1 MAQESGLFSV
11 RRPRETLGPVNNN
24 ASAIPMPSSAMK
36 RSNSISNMQQAGGPF
51 ASTHGRSQSGS
62 RMSLAPGRP
71 SQPIFQRSSSG
82 TNLADGGFD
91 SVLGQAGFQSV
102 HRNSTSNML
111 GASSAGGGR
120 KSLAPSSIFQTP
132 APASS
137 LEQSTQRRSSV
148 FKTRASQGPGQ
159 AGVRQSFFQTAP
171 LPAGVP
177 ADPRRLRDASTRTQM
192 AHELREYLTQNN
204 FEMES
209 KHVLSANSMTSPT
222 QKDFNCMFQWLY
234 HRIDPSYRFQKSI
247 DQEVPV
253 LLKQMRYPF
262 EKSIMKSQIAAVG
275 GNNWSTFL
283 GLLHWMMQLA
293 RMMTAYENGTYDDAC
308 FDAGLDVSADRII
321 FDFLSD
327 AYSTWLSA
335 DDEDDDEAAQARL
348 IQPHIEAMASRFDA
362 ANAQHQEQV
371 TLLEAEH
378 KYLQDQIEELGK
390 SGPRVQML
398 EEQIKVL
405 EDDHV
410 KFETYNNSM
419 DAKVEKF
426 TSRCAAM
433 DQMIE
438 EIEAELESSEKERQE
453 LQQIIDDRGIAISDI
468 DRMATEKERL
478 DSSFQAASTRA
489 EESKKRLLEKELT
502 ASRKL
507 DELEQTIEKYNN
519 LGYQIGVIPNT
530 AVNAKGLDYELVLTI
545 NDGPNFSSSQMG
557 SSSRE
562 ASDRLLADSGTG
574 YSPHHL
580 LNLDLRGTVKANI
593 LSLRKDIAER
603 RNAALEADMN
613 NHDLLDKIKEA
624 MDDKQA
630 EVEAL
635 GHRVAQAEEELDK
648 LREITSTQKTASDA
662 QIEKM
667 EKELGRMR
675 SNLGES
681 VQLMVQRE
689 MAVNIEYEQL
699 TLRANALREE
709 LHTEIERMLD
719 DIVRFKLHI
728 QRSLEEYEQF
738 IADEVERS
746 CEEQDMLGDAE
757 EVIES

>member
-1 MAQESGLFSV
+1 MTS
-11 RRPRETLGPVNNN
+11 NI
-24 ASAIPMPSSAMK
+24 SAIPMPSSAMK
-36 RSNSISNMQQAGGPF
+36 RTSSISNMQQAGAPF
-51 ASTHGRSQSGS
+51 TANHARSQSGS

-82 TNLADGGFD
+82 TNLAE
-91 SVLGQAGFQSV
+91 QGFQSV
-102 HRNSTSNML
+102 HRNSTSNMF
-111 GASSAGGGR
+111 GSAGGGR
-120 KSLAPSSIFQTP
+120 KSFAPSASIFQTP
-132 APASS
+132 ASAPNF
-137 LEQSTQRRSSV
+137 EQNTQRRSSV
-148 FKTRASQGPGQ
+148 FKSRASQVPGQ
-159 AGVRQSFFQTAP
+159 AGVKQSFFQTAP

-177 ADPRRLRDASTRTQM
+177 TDPRRLKDASTRSQM
-192 AHELREYLTQNN
+192 GHELQEYLTLNN

-209 KHVLSANSMTSPT
+209 KHVLSNKWMTSPT

-247 DQEVPV
+247 DQEVPA
-253 LLKQMRYPF
+253 LLKQLRYPF

-293 RMMTAYENGTYDDAC
+293 KMVRAYEQGSYDDASIE
-308 FDAGLDVSADRII
+308 AGHDVSSDRII

-335 DDEDDDEAAQARL
+335 EDEDDDEEAQARL
-348 IQPHIEAMASRFDA
+348 MKPHINAMAKRFDE
-362 ANAQHQEQV
+362 ANAQHLEHV
-371 TLLEAEH
+371 ELLEAEH
-378 KYLQDQIEELGK
+378 KALQEQIDELSKSGYLIQKLDEQIEL
-390 SGPRVQML
+390 L
-398 EEQIKVL
+398 EG
-405 EDDHV
+405 DRA
-410 KFETYNNSM
+410 KFETYNHSL
-419 DAKVEKF
+419 DLRLKKYTDRCGLLEK
-426 TSRCAAM
+426 S
-433 DQMIE
+433 IE
-438 EIEAELESSEKERQE
+438 EIEAELEASEKERQE
-453 LQQIIDDRGIAISDI
+453 LQGIIDGRGMTIADI

-478 DSSFQAASTRA
+478 DSAFQAASTRV
-489 EESKKRLLEKELT
+489 EESKKRVAEKELA

-507 DELEQTIEKYNN
+507 DELEQTIERFNN
-519 LGYQIGVIPNT
+519 LGYQIGVIPST
-530 AVNAKGLDYELVLTI
+530 AANAKGQEYELVLTI
-545 NDGPNFSSSQMG
+545 NDGPNFSGSQMG
-557 SSSRE
+557 ASTQD

-580 LNLDLRGTVKANI
+580 LNLDLRGTVKSNI
-593 LSLRKDIAER
+593 LTLRKEIAER

-635 GHRVAQAEEELDK
+635 GHKVAQAEEELEK

-689 MAVNIEYEQL
+689 MAVNIE
-699 TLRANALREE
+699 
-709 LHTEIERMLD
+709 
-719 DIVRFKLHI
+719 
-728 QRSLEEYEQF
+728 
-738 IADEVERS
+738 
-746 CEEQDMLGDAE
+746 
-757 EVIES
+757 

>member
-1 MAQESGLFSV
+1 MAQEPGIFSI
-11 RRPRETLGPVNNN
+11 RRPRETLGAVNNN
-24 ASAIPMPSSAMK
+24 ISAIPMPASAMK
-36 RSNSISNMQQAGGPF
+36 RSNSISNMQLGGN
-51 ASTHGRSQSGS
+51 ANHARSQSGS

-82 TNLADGGFD
+82 TNLAET
-91 SVLGQAGFQSV
+91 GFQSV
-102 HRNSTSNML
+102 HRNSTSNMF

-120 KSLAPSSIFQTP
+120 KSFAPGASIFQTP
-132 APASS
+132 APAPHM
-137 LEQSTQRRSSV
+137 EQSTQRRSSV
-148 FKTRASQGPGQ
+148 FKGRASHGAGQ
-159 AGVRQSFFQTAP
+159 AGIKQSFFQTAP
-171 LPAGVP
+171 VAAGVP
-177 ADPRRLRDASTRTQM
+177 TDPRRLKDASTRAQM
-192 AHELREYLTQNN
+192 AQELLDYLSHNK

-209 KHVLSANSMTSPT
+209 GHSLSPKSMTSPT

-275 GNNWSTFL
+275 GNNWYTFL

-293 RMMTAYENGTYDDAC
+293 RMMQSYEDGTYDDAC
-308 FDAGLDVSADRII
+308 FDAGYDISGDRII
-321 FDFLSD
+321 FNFLSD

-335 DDEDDDEAAQARL
+335 EDEDDDEEAQARH
-348 IQPHIEAMASRFDA
+348 IQPHVEAMAARFDA
-362 ANAQHQEQV
+362 SNQQHIEQV
-371 TLLEAEH
+371 KLLEAEH

-390 SGPRVQML
+390 SGPRITKLAEVIKIL
-398 EEQIKVL
+398 EEDQ
-405 EDDHV
+405 V

-419 DAKVEKF
+419 ELKVKKHTDRCTFMEK
-426 TSRCAAM
+426 A
-433 DQMIE
+433 IE
-438 EIEAELESSEKERQE
+438 DIEAELEAAEKERQE
-453 LQQIIDDRGIAISDI
+453 LQNIIDSRGITISDI

-478 DSSFQAASTRA
+478 DTSLQTASARV
-489 EESKKRLLEKELT
+489 EESKKRVAEKEIA

-507 DELEQTIEKYNN
+507 DELEQTVEKYNN
-519 LGYQIGVIPNT
+519 LGYQIGVIPST
-530 AVNAKGLDYELVLTI
+530 AANAKALDYELIITI
-545 NDGPNFSSSQMG
+545 NDGPNFSGSQMG
-557 SSSRE
+557 SSTQE

-580 LNLDLRGTVKANI
+580 LNLDLRGTVKTNI
-593 LSLRKDIAER
+593 LALRKDIAER

-635 GHRVAQAEEELDK
+635 GHRVSQAEEELEK
-648 LREITSTQKTASDA
+648 LREITGTQKTASDA

-675 SNLGES
+675 NNLGES
-681 VQLMVQRE
+681 VQLMIQRE

-728 QRSLEEYEQF
+728 QRSLEEYEVF
-738 IADEVERS
+738 IADEVEKS
-746 CEEQDMLGDAE
+746 CEEQDLLGDAE
-757 EVIES
+757 DVMES